1 LWGFVKLLEGRGR
14 KRWEKGST
22 LTCGPR
28 FVLVVTGDLLTAEAA
43 GFRNRAYMAV
53 LRGIAE

>member
-14 KRWEKGST
+14 KRRAKGSM

-43 GFRNRAYMAV
+43 G